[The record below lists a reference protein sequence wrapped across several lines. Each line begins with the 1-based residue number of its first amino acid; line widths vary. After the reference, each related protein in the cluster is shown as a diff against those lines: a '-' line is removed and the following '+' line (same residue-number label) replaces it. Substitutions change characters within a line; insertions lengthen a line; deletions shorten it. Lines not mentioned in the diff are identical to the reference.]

1 MAKTFTLS
9 GGSPTVSVNAYASSS
24 SGNSSVTITV
34 TAQGALAY
42 SGSYVQD
49 SGVTAVFSCTGQS
62 SSGHKTLFGRG
73 TYFSST
79 TYQNQTYT
87 FTVPKST
94 SSQTVTWTVNFY
106 SWWDSSNMY
115 SDAKATFSGTVTVGA
130 LTSYTVSYNA
140 NGGSGAPSS
149 QTKYYGKTLTLS
161 TTTPTR
167 TGYKFSG
174 WATSSTSTT
183 VAYKA
188 GGSYTA
194 NAAATLYAVWVA
206 ETPFVITYDAN
217 GGSGAPS
224 SQNKT
229 VGVAIT
235 LSTTK
240 PTRTNYR
247 FAGWSTNSAATFA
260 PYAAGAT
267 FTIDADV
274 TLYAVWHTSIYDSY
288 DLLIPTSSDMQD
300 LWFEIGNNTEI
311 SDLYYRI
318 S

>member
-1 MAKTFTLS
+1 MTLS
-9 GGSPTVSVNAYASSS
+9 TN
-24 SGNSSVTITV
+24 
-34 TAQGALAY
+34 GAF
-42 SGSYVQD
+42 SGSKQID
-49 SGVTAVFSCTGQS
+49 SFASRSISKDTS
-62 SSGHKTLFGRG
+62 SKTLTLALDFADLFYGYG
-73 TYFSST
+73 SG
-79 TYQNQTYT
+79 QT
-87 FTVPKST
+87 S
-94 SSQTVTWTVNFY
+94 
-106 SWWDSSNMY
+106 
-115 SDAKATFSGTVTVGA
+115 TFSGTWTYTVPA
-130 LTSYTVSYNA
+130 LASYTVSYNA

-161 TTTPTR
+161 TTTPKR

-206 ETPFVITYDAN
+206 DKPFVITYNAN

-229 VGVAIT
+229 VGVDVT

-247 FAGWSTNSAATFA
+247 FAGWSTNSSATFA
-260 PYAAGAT
+260 PYKAGST